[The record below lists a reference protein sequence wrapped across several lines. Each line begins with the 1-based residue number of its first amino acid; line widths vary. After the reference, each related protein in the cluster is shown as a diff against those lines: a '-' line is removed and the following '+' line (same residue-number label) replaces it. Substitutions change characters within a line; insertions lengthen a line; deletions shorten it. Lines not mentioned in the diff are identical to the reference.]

1 MIDWEEIIN
10 AQTDDPLREAKLWL
24 FQENVRIAKEK
35 ENLVHMQ
42 DKFLR
47 ERGEF
52 REELESMNL
61 KTITERR
68 RLKEESAFFEK
79 KMAILQNG
87 FRMLEEDR
95 RNLER
100 DRSQLEQQRALLE
113 TNAFGDPGSIARALF
128 RSANGSLTLRKRY
141 RDLVKIFHPDNMCGD
156 DDLIQCINQ
165 EYLRK
170 QNELA

>member
-10 AQTDDPLREAKLWL
+10 AQTEDPLREAKLWL
-24 FQENVRIAKEK
+24 FQENIRVEKEK

-42 DKFLR
+42 DKFMR

-52 REELESMNL
+52 REELESMNM
-61 KTITERR
+61 KTIMDRK
-68 RLKEESAFFEK
+68 RLKEETAFFEK

-100 DRSQLEQQRALLE
+100 DRNHLEQQMALLE
-113 TNAFGDPGSIARALF
+113 SKNYGDPGNVARALF
-128 RSANGSLTLRKRY
+128 RSANGTLSIRKRY
-141 RDLVKIFHPDNMCGD
+141 RDLVKIFHPDNLCGD

-170 QNELA
+170 QEELA